1 MGVSAQPILDVRA
14 LAQTRET
21 LAYADGGLFPILAL
35 TPDGTIVGIV
45 RGGAGHLGLAGRVE
59 AIRSLDGGH
68 TWTPPAVI
76 ADSEWDDR
84 DYAFGVSPA
93 GTLILAYHRT
103 GCYDADGNYRP
114 EMYREQP
121 GAFAEVRVTRSH
133 DNGLTWSTPEPLSF
147 PALRASNPYGKIVA
161 LPDGTLVLPIYGQPQ
176 PEILGAQYHPP
187 AADTYCSY
195 LLRSRDD
202 GATWGEPSLIAVG
215 TNETGML
222 ALPDGD
228 LLAVLRSDA
237 PTQRLSVA
245 RSTDG
250 GHTWSEPQAL
260 TDERQHPADLV
271 ALRDGSLLLTYGNRN
286 PPYRVEGRVS
296 RDGGRTWL
304 DLLLTFSGALYGYN
318 VAAPRPTDLGY
329 PSSVVRRTGKTG
341 QGVTIYYHNPSM
353 WQRGDW
359 RSGQQG
365 VFFEQRNYRATA
377 VTWDE
382 AELIAAVAA
391 HPEPGAR

>member
-1 MGVSAQPILDVRA
+1 MGASARPILDVRA
-14 LAQTRET
+14 LAHTRET
-21 LAYADGGLFPILAL
+21 LAYADGGLFPILTL

-59 AIRSLDGGH
+59 AIRSLDGGLS
-68 TWTPPAVI
+68 WTPPAVI

-114 EMYREQP
+114 ELYVEQP

-133 DNGLTWSTPEPLSF
+133 DNGLSWSPPEPLTF

-161 LPDGTLVLPIYGQPQ
+161 LTDGTLILPIYGAPQ
-176 PEILGAQYHPP
+176 PEILGAQQGDL
-187 AADTYCSY
+187 AADAMCSY

-202 GATWGEPSLIAVG
+202 GATWGEPSLIA
-215 TNETGML
+215 TRSNETGL
-222 ALPDGD
+222 IVLPSGE
-228 LLAVLRSDA
+228 LLAIFRSDA
-237 PTQRLSVA
+237 PIQRLSVA

-250 GHTWSEPQAL
+250 GHTWSDPQAL
-260 TDERQHPADLV
+260 TDSGQYPADLI
-271 ALRDGSLLLTYGNRN
+271 ALANGDLLLTHGNRN

-296 RDGGRTWL
+296 QDGGRTWL

-318 VAAPRPTDLGY
+318 VVAPRPTDLGY
-329 PSSVVRRTGKTG
+329 PSSVVRRTGMSG
-341 QGVTIYYHNPSM
+341 QGVTMYYHNPSM
-353 WQRGDW
+353 WQPGDW
-359 RSGQQG
+359 RGGQQG
-365 VFFEQRNYRATA
+365 ALFTQRDYRATA

-391 HPEPGAR
+391 HTGAGAR

>member
-1 MGVSAQPILDVRA
+1 MPAPTQPSLDVRA
-14 LAQTRET
+14 LPHTRET

-59 AIRSLDGGH
+59 AIRSLDGGLS
-68 TWTPPAVI
+68 WTPPAVI

-114 EMYREQP
+114 ELYTEQP

-133 DNGLTWSTPEPLSF
+133 DNGLSWSFPEPLTY

-161 LPDGTLVLPIYGQPQ
+161 LADGTLILPIYGASR
-176 PEILGAQYHPP
+176 PEILGAQHADLP
-187 AADTYCSY
+187 AGVMCSY

-202 GATWGEPSLIAVG
+202 GATWGEPSLISTG
-215 TNETGML
+215 TNETGL
-222 ALPDGD
+222 IALPDGD
-228 LLAVLRSDA
+228 LLAVFRSDA
-237 PTQRLSVA
+237 PQNLSFA

-250 GHTWSEPQAL
+250 GHTWSDPQPL
-260 TDERQHPADLV
+260 TAARQHPADLV
-271 ALRDGSLLLTYGNRN
+271 ALANGDLLLTYSNRN

-296 RDGGRTWL
+296 QDGGRTWL
-304 DLLLTFSGALYGYN
+304 DPLLTFSGALYGYN
-318 VAAPRPTDLGY
+318 VAATRPTDLGY
-329 PSSVVRRTGKTG
+329 PSSVVRRTGPRG

-353 WQRGDW
+353 WKPGDW
-359 RSGQQG
+359 RGGHQG
-365 VFFEQRNYRATA
+365 ALFTERGYRATA

-382 AELIAAVAA
+382 EELIAAIAA
-391 HPEPGAR
+391 HTAPRVL

>member
-1 MGVSAQPILDVRA
+1 M
-14 LAQTRET
+14 
-21 LAYADGGLFPILAL
+21 LAYTDGGLFPILAL
-35 TPDGTIVGIV
+35 TTDGTIVGIV

-59 AIRSLDGGH
+59 AIRSLDGGR

-103 GCYDADGNYRP
+103 GCYDAGGNYRP
-114 EMYREQP
+114 ELYLERP
-121 GAFAEVRVTRSH
+121 GEFAEVRVTRSH
-133 DNGLTWSTPEPLSF
+133 DSGLTWSPPAPLDCA
-147 PALRASNPYGKIVA
+147 PLRASNPFGKIVA
-161 LPDGTLVLPIYGQPQ
+161 LGDGTLILPIYGQPQ
-176 PEILGAQYHPP
+176 SEILGAQYRDPVP
-187 AADTYCSY
+187 GTYCSY
-195 LLRSRDD
+195 LLRSHDD
-202 GATWGEPSLIAVG
+202 GVTWGEPSLIAVG

-250 GHTWSEPQAL
+250 GHTWSEPQPL
-260 TDERQHPADLV
+260 TDDRQHPADLV
-271 ALRDGSLLLTYGNRN
+271 MLANGDLLLTYGNRN
-286 PPYRVEGRVS
+286 PPYRIEGRVS

-304 DLLLTFSGALYGYN
+304 DLRLIFSGALYGYN
-318 VAAPRPTDLGY
+318 VVAPRPTDLGY
-329 PSSVVRRTGKTG
+329 PSSVVWRSGTNG
-341 QGVTIYYHNPSM
+341 QGVTVYYYNPSM

-365 VFFEQRNYRATA
+365 VFFEQRDYRATA
-377 VTWDE
+377 VLWDE
-382 AELIAAVAA
+382 AELIAAIAA
-391 HPEPGAR
+391 HTNPGAR